1 MSPQDCLKLVP
12 TLSKTILSII
22 VTYNGVFLSTL
33 RDKNERDSF
42 PYTRHTHKFDLPV
55 SPSTAANG
63 RYPDKTHLKEMILAL
78 RAAGWSYREIAREVG
93 LHWTR
98 VG

>member
-1 MSPQDCLKLVP
+1 MFF
-12 TLSKTILSII
+12 ILTS
-22 VTYNGVFLSTL
+22 VFLSRI

-42 PYTRHTHKFDLPV
+42 PYTRHTLTFELPV
-55 SPSTAANG
+55 SSSTAANG
-63 RYPDKTHLKEMILAL
+63 RYPDKTHLKETILVL

-98 VG
+98 VGQILKSTKR